1 MESRGEKRI
10 TLNTLK
16 RVFQQYLG
24 FFYFSLGAVKL
35 PFNEERK
42 KERKSLKNKCKE
54 TAYSGCEYD
63 VNK

>member
-35 PFNEERK
+35 TFNEERK
-42 KERKSLKNKCKE
+42 KERKSFKKQVQRNSIQWL
-54 TAYSGCEYD
+54 
-63 VNK
+63 

>member
-35 PFNEERK
+35 TFNEERK
-42 KERKSLKNKCKE
+42 KEKALKNKCKE